1 MYTFLHACMQKR
13 TRARTHTH
21 VHTCAR
27 ARTHTQEDERLRLKN
42 PAISVP
48 ADTTSGMR
56 TIYNPL
62 VQSILEKTKANLDE
76 PIAKWVTQSGVEL
89 TVDDPIMATQKQV
102 AIHYSA

>member
-1 MYTFLHACMQKR
+1 
-13 TRARTHTH
+13 
-21 VHTCAR
+21 
-27 ARTHTQEDERLRLKN
+27 
-42 PAISVP
+42 
-48 ADTTSGMR
+48 MR